1 MTGTLRPQSH
11 SLKLHTLKPSEK
23 STACTDWSI
32 SIANYASLQNVN
44 LSDPWQV
51 NSEALASSLSVLLSL
66 FPANTGNLRWIVGQI
81 QEQAHV
87 VHGPVFLKVRFEEP
101 SSFHVHLNHNV
112 KASAPDQILASF
124 RSKHLI
130 TNP

>member
-1 MTGTLRPQSH
+1 MTGALRQQSN
-11 SLKLHTLKPSEK
+11 SLKLYALKPSEN
-23 STACTDWSI
+23 SATCTDWST
-32 SIANYASLQNVN
+32 SIANSTELQNVN
-44 LSDPWQV
+44 QNDTWQV
-51 NSEALASSLSVLLSL
+51 NSDALASSLFALLSL

-81 QEQAHV
+81 QEQAYV

-101 SSFHVHLNHNV
+101 SSFHVHLNYNI
-112 KASAPDQILASF
+112 KASVPDQVLASF